1 MAQLSIHEGETVFSS
16 MSHVEDKKGNNGDKG
31 SMLITNLRLI
41 WFCDKDKFI
50 NLSIGY
56 DCVLNNDL
64 KDVNSIHGS

>member
-1 MAQLSIHEGETVFSS
+1 
-16 MSHVEDKKGNNGDKG
+16 
-31 SMLITNLRLI
+31 LRLI

-64 KDVNSIHGS
+64 KDVNSMHGS